1 MPILRNKYFLYVVVI
16 LALVSIL
23 GYLSAKRYD
32 CLAIF
37 AVVGLLCTYFC
48 KNMCVTLLVAIVVT
62 AALCNN
68 ANIMEGFKEGN
79 EHNEKEAKDEK
90 KEGMHHKDEKKEG
103 MDNKDKDKEGMNNK
117 DGEHCW
123 LEDKINN
130 DIKDKSSCEKENGCW
145 GSKNT
150 CGKGKEA
157 MSVAATAASVNGKDN
172 DSSPGKRID
181 YASTIE
187 NAYDN
192 LDKMLGSE
200 GIKGLTNDSKALMEQ
215 QKMLMDTMSNM
226 QPFLEKAKEAMD
238 MIPSN
243 MKK

>member
-16 LALVSIL
+16 LALISIL
-23 GYLSAKRYD
+23 GYLSTKRYD

-68 ANIMEGFKEGN
+68 SNIMEGFKEGN
-79 EHNEKEAKDEK
+79 DNNKKEADN
-90 KEGMHHKDEKKEG
+90 EKKEG
-103 MDNKDKDKEGMNNK
+103 MDNKKNDNDDKDKEGMTDK

-130 DIKDKSSCEKENGCW
+130 DINDKSSCEKENGCW

-157 MSVAATAASVNGKDN
+157 MSVAANAASVNGKDN

-187 NAYDN
+187 HAYDN
-192 LDKMLGSE
+192 LNNMLGSD

-215 QKMLMDTMSNM
+215 QQVLMKSIGDME
-226 QPFLEKAKEAMD
+226 PFLEKAKEAMA
-238 MIPSN
+238 MIPTSAKN
-243 MKK
+243 EKQ

>member
-1 MPILRNKYFLYVVVI
+1 MN
-16 LALVSIL
+16 
-23 GYLSAKRYD
+23 
-32 CLAIF
+32 
-37 AVVGLLCTYFC
+37 
-48 KNMCVTLLVAIVVT
+48 
-62 AALCNN
+62 
-68 ANIMEGFKEGN
+68 
-79 EHNEKEAKDEK
+79 
-90 KEGMHHKDEKKEG
+90 HKDEKKEG
-103 MDNKDKDKEGMNNK
+103 MNHK

-172 DSSPGKRID
+172 DSSPGKRVD

-192 LDKMLGSE
+192 LHNMLGSD

-215 QKMLMDTMSNM
+215 QQVLMKSIGDME
-226 QPFLEKAKEAMD
+226 PFLEKAKEAMA
-238 MIPSN
+238 MIPKT
-243 MKK
+243 MK